1 MKRDNNEGFI
11 KKSFKEQ
18 QIILKDERHININEK
33 TSDAVSK
40 IMNWF
45 FIALLFITGVVM
57 KNYMCLLMVS
67 IIIIVK
73 TILTIG
79 YSCYYSYKL

>member
-1 MKRDNNEGFI
+1 MKKDNNEGFI
-11 KKSFKEQ
+11 IKSFKEQ

-33 TSDAVSK
+33 TSEAVSK
-40 IMNWF
+40 IMNWI

-57 KNYMCLLMVS
+57 KNYTCLFMVS
-67 IIIIVK
+67 IIIIAK

-79 YSCYYSYKL
+79 YSYYYSHKI